1 MSWKTLRAI
10 FVTAPLI
17 VLATAVMGTIS
28 LFASLK
34 DRTGRLPHKV
44 ARAWARVLLAVS
56 GVKAVVEGVEQI
68 VPEGSYVFA
77 SNHLSLMDTP
87 LVIAY
92 IPAQFR
98 FLAKRSLYKVP
109 FIGGHLRR
117 AGHIPVDREDPRA
130 AVKVMSA
137 AAELIRREG
146 ISILVFPEGSRSED
160 GRLQEFKEG
169 AAYLAIKAGAPV
181 VPIGISG
188 TLEILPTGSVIVRS
202 GCARLRVGAP
212 IPTGGMKLSDRA
224 LLTTRIREEV
234 ERLLAVQP
242 RERSSRS

>member
-1 MSWKTLRAI
+1 MGWRTLRAI

-17 VLATAVMGTIS
+17 ILATAVMGTIS
-28 LFASLK
+28 LFASLM
-34 DRTGRLPHKV
+34 DRSGRLPHRV
-44 ARAWARVLLAVS
+44 ARVWARMLLAVS
-56 GVKAVVEGVEQI
+56 GVKATVEGVERI
-68 VPEGSYVFA
+68 VPDGSYVFA

-109 FIGGHLRR
+109 FIGGHLKR

-160 GRLQEFKEG
+160 GQLQEFKEG
-169 AAYLAIKAGAPV
+169 AAYLAIKAGVPV

-202 GCARLRVGAP
+202 GAARLRVGAP
-212 IPTGGMKLSDRA
+212 IPTDDLKLSDRGA
-224 LLTTRIREEV
+224 LTARIREQV
-234 ERLLAVQP
+234 ERLLA
-242 RERSSRS
+242 S